1 MKQLLMSSIVLS
13 LLILT
18 ACNLTTP
25 DVQPS
30 PEILITDTSTP
41 DVAPSATASLT
52 PSITPDREIVDVPV
66 VVASALPTDD
76 DLAPILNV
84 TPTSTQ
90 GPCEATILDGEAL
103 TGALL
108 RIPCGNEVN
117 FGLLD
122 AVVAFNDN
130 ITNADFVSP
139 GLIFFVP
146 LPSPTPIPE
155 GADMTETAAA
165 ERGVT
170 VFGGA
175 QFPDNQEFDCYE
187 VVEGDSVVSIADTY
201 NTTLEI
207 LSPLN
212 PNLGWGGCD
221 FTNPSGGPSCSPNL
235 RIGECVQ
242 VPLPTGTPIPTGTPS
257 GNETA
262 TPTPTHEA
270 ARLISPP
277 QGAIANQRITL
288 EWVSVGILRSGESY
302 LIDIEDR
309 TSGITSAYGTRNT
322 RYTLSDNLIPSDG
335 QTHEIIWRVRV
346 ARINNDG
353 TYTVIGGTGEWHTF
367 QWQSR

>member
-1 MKQLLMSSIVLS
+1 MSSLALS

-25 DVQPS
+25 DIEPS

-41 DVAPSATASLT
+41 DVVPSATASLT
-52 PSITPDREIVDVPV
+52 PSITPTREIVDVPV
-66 VVASALPTDD
+66 IVASPLPTEN
-76 DLAPILNV
+76 DLAPVINF
-84 TPTSTQ
+84 TAIPTQ
-90 GPCEATILDGEAL
+90 GPCEVTVLDGEAL

-108 RIPCGNEVN
+108 RIPCGNEVS

-139 GLIFFVP
+139 GLTFFVP

-165 ERGVT
+165 DRGILI
-170 VFGGA
+170 FDSS
-175 QFPDNQEFDCYE
+175 QFPDNVEFGCYE
-187 VVEGDSVVSIADTY
+187 VVEGDRVIGIAELY

-221 FTNPSGGPSCSPNL
+221 FTNPSGGPSCNPNL
-235 RIGECVQ
+235 RIGDCIQ
-242 VPLPTGTPIPTGTPS
+242 VPLPTSTVVPTGTPS

-262 TPTPTHEA
+262 TPTPTHEP

-288 EWVSVGILRSGESY
+288 EWVSVGILRLGEIY

-309 TSGITSAYGTRNT
+309 TSGTASAYAIHNT
-322 RYTLSDNLIPSDG
+322 RYTLSDSLIPSDG
-335 QTHEIIWRVRV
+335 QTHEIAWRVRV
-346 ARINNDG
+346 ARNNNDG
-353 TYTVIGGTGEWHTF
+353 TYTAIGGTGDWYTF

>member
-1 MKQLLMSSIVLS
+1 MLA

-18 ACNLTTP
+18 ACNLTDP
-25 DVQPS
+25 DVNPS

-41 DVAPSATASLT
+41 DIAPTATASIT
-52 PSITPDREIVDVPV
+52 PSITPTREIADVPV
-66 VVASALPTDD
+66 IVASPLPTED
-76 DLAPILNV
+76 DLVPVINESPV
-84 TPTSTQ
+84 PTQ
-90 GPCEATILDGEAL
+90 GPCEVTIQDGEAL

-108 RIPCGNEVN
+108 RVPCGNQVN

-130 ITNADFVSP
+130 LANADFVSP
-139 GLIFFVP
+139 GMTLLVP

-155 GADMTETAAA
+155 GADMTATSAAIQ
-165 ERGVT
+165 GINPDLVGLGS
-170 VFGGA
+170 VF
-175 QFPDNQEFDCYE
+175 PSNQEFGCHE
-187 VVEGDSVVSIADTY
+187 IVEGDRIIGIAELY

-212 PNLGWGGCD
+212 QNLGWGGCD
-221 FTNPSGGPSCSPNL
+221 FTNPSGGPTCSPNL

-242 VPLPTGTPIPTGTPS
+242 VPLPTGTPIPTSTPS

-270 ARLISPP
+270 ARLIFPP
-277 QGAIANQRITL
+277 QGALASQRITL
-288 EWVSVGILRSGESY
+288 EWVSVGILRPGEVY

-309 TSGITSAYGTRNT
+309 TSGVASAYATYNT
-322 RYTLSDNLIPSDG
+322 RRTLPDSLIPSDG
-335 QTHEIIWRVRV
+335 QTHEIAWRVRV
-346 ARINNDG
+346 ARENSDG
-353 TYTVIGGTGEWHTF
+353 TYTAIGGTGDWHTF